1 MFILSLLKFTKS
13 FASANTTYFKST
25 KTIAIF
31 KYYFNFSSL
40 NLSYFSS
47 LSLLLLCMLD
57 FNTKGKVFI
66 TCKDRSVSY
75 LEQEIRELG
84 FFPVEISR
92 TGIEILASLEECM
105 DLNLHL
111 RTASH
116 VLYEIKSFY
125 LRNADDIYRRF
136 KAIPWEDYLD
146 VDGYFSVNSV
156 AENESITTPLIV
168 NVKVKDAIVD
178 RFRELKGRRPDSGSD
193 FSGLVI
199 QVYWK
204 ETQAIVYLNTSGE
217 TLAKHGYRKIPGKAP
232 MMEALAAAT
241 IFATEWN
248 TRVPFINPMCGS
260 GTLAIEAALI
270 ASKRY
275 PGLYRDHYAFQHIL
289 GYQAEIFL
297 AKKKKLENKVI
308 HDPGVTIIASDI
320 SLQAISFA
328 QENAAF
334 AGVDHMITFQTG
346 DFAETEIPEKPRG
359 VIFFN
364 PEYGE
369 RLGDL
374 GELEE
379 TYKRMGDF
387 MKQNCAG
394 YRGYIF
400 TGNMDLAKKVGL
412 KASRRIEFWNGT
424 IDCRLLKYDMY
435 AGKGTE

>member
-1 MFILSLLKFTKS
+1 MDGFF
-13 FASANTTYFKST
+13 FGY
-25 KTIAIF
+25 
-31 KYYFNFSSL
+31 
-40 NLSYFSS
+40 S
-47 LSLLLLCMLD
+47 LSCFVLLCMLD

-136 KAIPWEDYLD
+136 KAIPWEEYLD

-241 IFATEWN
+241 IYASEWN

-260 GTLAIEAALI
+260 GTLAIEAALM

-275 PGLYRDHYAFQHIL
+275 PGLYRDHYSFQHIL
-289 GYQAEIFL
+289 GYDEETFQ
-297 AKKKKLENKVI
+297 AKKRKLENKI
-308 HDPGVTIIASDI
+308 IANPGVKIIASDI
-320 SLQAISFA
+320 SLQAITFA
-328 QENAAF
+328 RENAGF
-334 AGVDHMITFQTG
+334 AGVEDLIDFQTG
-346 DFAETEIPEKPRG
+346 DFAETVIPEKPRG
-359 VIFFN
+359 VILFN

-374 GELEE
+374 TELEE

-400 TGNMDLAKKVGL
+400 TGNLDLAKKVGL

>member
-1 MFILSLLKFTKS
+1 
-13 FASANTTYFKST
+13 
-25 KTIAIF
+25 
-31 KYYFNFSSL
+31 
-40 NLSYFSS
+40 
-47 LSLLLLCMLD
+47 MLD

-136 KAIPWEDYLD
+136 KAIPWEEYLD

-168 NVKVKDAIVD
+168 TVKVKDAIVD

-241 IFATEWN
+241 IYASEWN

-260 GTLAIEAALI
+260 GTLAIEAALM

-275 PGLYRDHYAFQHIL
+275 PGLYRDHYSFQHIL
-289 GYQAEIFL
+289 GYDEETFQ
-297 AKKKKLENKVI
+297 AKKRKLENKI
-308 HDPGVTIIASDI
+308 IANPGVKIIASDI
-320 SLQAISFA
+320 SLQAITFA
-328 QENAAF
+328 RENAAF
-334 AGVDHMITFQTG
+334 AGVEDLIDFQTG

-359 VIFFN
+359 VIMFN

-374 GELEE
+374 TELEE

-387 MKQNCAG
+387 MKQKCAG

-400 TGNMDLAKKVGL
+400 TGNLDLAKKVGL

>member
-1 MFILSLLKFTKS
+1 
-13 FASANTTYFKST
+13 
-25 KTIAIF
+25 
-31 KYYFNFSSL
+31 
-40 NLSYFSS
+40 
-47 LSLLLLCMLD
+47 MLD

-136 KAIPWEDYLD
+136 KAIPWEEYLD
-146 VDGYFSVNSV
+146 LDGYFSVNSV

-241 IFATEWN
+241 IYASEWN

-260 GTLAIEAALI
+260 GTLAIEAALM

-275 PGLYRDHYAFQHIL
+275 PGLYRDHYSFQHIL
-289 GYQAEIFL
+289 GYDEETFQ
-297 AKKKKLENKVI
+297 AKKRKLENKI
-308 HDPGVTIIASDI
+308 ISNPGVKIIASDI
-320 SLQAISFA
+320 SLQAITFA
-328 QENAAF
+328 RENAAF
-334 AGVDHMITFQTG
+334 AGVEDLIDFQTG

-359 VIFFN
+359 VIMFN

-374 GELEE
+374 TELEE

-400 TGNMDLAKKVGL
+400 TGNLDLAKKVGL

>member
-1 MFILSLLKFTKS
+1 
-13 FASANTTYFKST
+13 
-25 KTIAIF
+25 
-31 KYYFNFSSL
+31 
-40 NLSYFSS
+40 
-47 LSLLLLCMLD
+47 MLD

-275 PGLYRDHYAFQHIL
+275 PGLYREDYAFQHIL
-289 GYQAEIFL
+289 GYTPDSFL
-297 AKKKKLENKVI
+297 AKKKKLENKII
-308 HDPGVTIIASDI
+308 HDPGVRIIASDI

-334 AGVDHMITFQTG
+334 AGVDHLITFQTG

-359 VIFFN
+359 VIMFN

-369 RLGDL
+369 RLGEL

-387 MKQNCAG
+387 MKQKCAG

-435 AGKGTE
+435 AGKGSE

>member
-1 MFILSLLKFTKS
+1 
-13 FASANTTYFKST
+13 
-25 KTIAIF
+25 
-31 KYYFNFSSL
+31 
-40 NLSYFSS
+40 
-47 LSLLLLCMLD
+47 MLD

-66 TCKDRSVSY
+66 TCKDRSVTF

-84 FFPVEISR
+84 FFPLEIRR

-178 RFRELKGRRPDSGSD
+178 RFREVKGRRPDSGSD

-241 IFATEWN
+241 IYASEWN

-260 GTLAIEAALI
+260 GTLAIEAALM

-275 PGLYRDHYAFQHIL
+275 PGLYRDNYSFQYIL
-289 GYQAEIFL
+289 GYSEESFQ
-297 AKKKKLENKVI
+297 AKKRKLENKI
-308 HDPGVTIIASDI
+308 IENPGVKIIASDI
-320 SLQAISFA
+320 SLQAITFA
-328 QENAAF
+328 RENAAF
-334 AGVDHMITFQTG
+334 AGVENLIDFQTG

-359 VIFFN
+359 VIMFN

-369 RLGDL
+369 RLGEND
-374 GELEE
+374 ELEV

-387 MKQNCAG
+387 LKQKCAG

-400 TGNMDLAKKVGL
+400 TGNLDLAKKVGL
-412 KASRRIEFWNGT
+412 KASRRIEVWNGT

-435 AGKGTE
+435 EGKGTV

>member
-1 MFILSLLKFTKS
+1 
-13 FASANTTYFKST
+13 
-25 KTIAIF
+25 
-31 KYYFNFSSL
+31 
-40 NLSYFSS
+40 
-47 LSLLLLCMLD
+47 MLD

-75 LEQEIRELG
+75 LEQEVRELG
-84 FFPVEISR
+84 FIPEAVTR
-92 TGIEILASLEECM
+92 TGLEVSASLEQCM

-156 AENESITTPLIV
+156 AENESVTTPLIV

-178 RFRELKGRRPDSGSD
+178 RFRDLKGRRPDSGSD

-275 PGLYRDHYAFQHIL
+275 PGLYREHYAFQHIL
-289 GYQAEIFL
+289 GYQAETFL

-308 HDPGVTIIASDI
+308 HDPGVIIIASDI

-387 MKQNCAG
+387 MKQQCAG

-400 TGNMDLAKKVGL
+400 TGNMDLAKKIGL

-424 IDCRLLKYDMY
+424 IDCRLLRYDMY
-435 AGKGTE
+435 EGKGAE

>member
-1 MFILSLLKFTKS
+1 
-13 FASANTTYFKST
+13 
-25 KTIAIF
+25 
-31 KYYFNFSSL
+31 
-40 NLSYFSS
+40 
-47 LSLLLLCMLD
+47 MLD

-84 FFPVEISR
+84 FFPVEVRR

-275 PGLYRDHYAFQHIL
+275 PGLYREHYAFQHIL
-289 GYQAEIFL
+289 GYQAETFL

-328 QENAAF
+328 QENAVF

-435 AGKGTE
+435 AGKGIE

>member
-1 MFILSLLKFTKS
+1 
-13 FASANTTYFKST
+13 
-25 KTIAIF
+25 
-31 KYYFNFSSL
+31 
-40 NLSYFSS
+40 
-47 LSLLLLCMLD
+47 MLD

-66 TCKDRSVSY
+66 TCKDRSVNY

-84 FFPVEISR
+84 FFPVEVRR
-92 TGIEILASLEECM
+92 TGIEILASLEDCM

-136 KAIPWEDYLD
+136 KAIPWEEYLD
-146 VDGYFSVNSV
+146 IDGYFSVNSV

-275 PGLYRDHYAFQHIL
+275 PGLYREHYAFQHIL
-289 GYQAEIFL
+289 GYQADTFL

-308 HDPGVTIIASDI
+308 QDPGVTIIASDI

-328 QENAAF
+328 QENASF
-334 AGVDHMITFQTG
+334 AGVDHMITFQTA

-374 GELEE
+374 TELEG

-387 MKQNCAG
+387 LKQKCAG

-435 AGKGTE
+435 EGRNEAAS

>member
-1 MFILSLLKFTKS
+1 
-13 FASANTTYFKST
+13 
-25 KTIAIF
+25 
-31 KYYFNFSSL
+31 
-40 NLSYFSS
+40 
-47 LSLLLLCMLD
+47 MLD

-136 KAIPWEDYLD
+136 KAIPWEEYLD

-168 NVKVKDAIVD
+168 NVKVKDVIVD

-204 ETQAIVYLNTSGE
+204 ETQALVYLNTSGE

-241 IFATEWN
+241 IYASEWN

-260 GTLAIEAALI
+260 GTLAIEAALM

-275 PGLYRDHYAFQHIL
+275 PGLYRENYSFQHIL
-289 GYQAEIFL
+289 GYNEETFQ
-297 AKKKKLENKVI
+297 AKKRKLENKI
-308 HDPGVTIIASDI
+308 IDNPGVKIIASDI

-328 QENAAF
+328 RENAAF
-334 AGVDHMITFQTG
+334 AGVEDLIDFQTG

-374 GELEE
+374 GELEV

-387 MKQNCAG
+387 MKQKCAG

-400 TGNMDLAKKVGL
+400 TGNLDLAKKVGL

-424 IDCRLLKYDMY
+424 IDCRLLKYDLY

>member
-1 MFILSLLKFTKS
+1 
-13 FASANTTYFKST
+13 
-25 KTIAIF
+25 
-31 KYYFNFSSL
+31 
-40 NLSYFSS
+40 
-47 LSLLLLCMLD
+47 MLD

-66 TCKDRSVSY
+66 TCKDRSVTY
-75 LEQEIRELG
+75 LEQEVRELG
-84 FFPVEISR
+84 FIPVAVTR
-92 TGIEILASLEECM
+92 TGLEVLASLEECM

-275 PGLYRDHYAFQHIL
+275 PGLYREDYAFQHIL
-289 GYQAEIFL
+289 GYIPDSFL
-297 AKKKKLENKVI
+297 AKKKKLENKII
-308 HDPGVTIIASDI
+308 HDPGVRIIASDI

-334 AGVDHMITFQTG
+334 AGVEDLITFQTG
-346 DFAETEIPEKPRG
+346 DFEETEIPEKPRG
-359 VIFFN
+359 VIMFN

-369 RLGDL
+369 RLGEL

-387 MKQNCAG
+387 MKQKCAG

-435 AGKGTE
+435 EGKGSE

>member
-1 MFILSLLKFTKS
+1 M
-13 FASANTTYFKST
+13 
-25 KTIAIF
+25 
-31 KYYFNFSSL
+31 
-40 NLSYFSS
+40 
-47 LSLLLLCMLD
+47 
-57 FNTKGKVFI
+57 
-66 TCKDRSVSY
+66 Y
-75 LEQEIRELG
+75 LEQEVRELG
-84 FFPVEISR
+84 FVPTSVTR
-92 TGIEILASLEECM
+92 TGLELVASLEDCM

-125 LRNADDIYRRF
+125 LRNAEDIYRRF
-136 KAIPWEDYLD
+136 KAIPWEEYLD

-156 AENESITTPLIV
+156 VENESVTTPLIV

-193 FSGLVI
+193 FIGLVF
-199 QVYWK
+199 QVFWK
-204 ETQAIVYLNTSGE
+204 ETQASVYINTSGE

-241 IFATEWN
+241 IYATEWN

-260 GTLAIEAALI
+260 GTLAIEAALM

-275 PGLYRDHYAFQHIL
+275 PGLYRNEYAFQYIL
-289 GYQAEIFL
+289 GYDPQAFL

-308 HDPGVTIIASDI
+308 HDPGVVIVASDI

-328 QENAAF
+328 RENAAY
-334 AGVDHMITFQTG
+334 AGVEHMIDFQVC

-359 VIFFN
+359 VIMFN

-369 RLGDL
+369 RLGEND
-374 GELEE
+374 ELEV

-387 MKQNCAG
+387 MKQKCAG

-400 TGNMDLAKKVGL
+400 TGNLELAKKVGL

-424 IDCRLLKYDMY
+424 IDCRLLKYEMY
-435 AGKGTE
+435 EGKRE

>member
-1 MFILSLLKFTKS
+1 MDGFF
-13 FASANTTYFKST
+13 FGY
-25 KTIAIF
+25 
-31 KYYFNFSSL
+31 
-40 NLSYFSS
+40 S
-47 LSLLLLCMLD
+47 LSCFVLLRMLD

-66 TCKDRSVSY
+66 TCKDRSVTY
-75 LEQEIRELG
+75 LEQEVRELG
-84 FFPVEISR
+84 FIPVSVTR
-92 TGIEILASLEECM
+92 TGLEVLASLEECM

-275 PGLYRDHYAFQHIL
+275 PGLYREDYAFQHIL
-289 GYQAEIFL
+289 GYNPESFL
-297 AKKKKLENKVI
+297 AKKKKLENKI
-308 HDPGVTIIASDI
+308 IYDPGVRIIASDI

-334 AGVDHMITFQTG
+334 AGVDHLITFQTG

-359 VIFFN
+359 VIMFN

-369 RLGDL
+369 RLGEL

-387 MKQNCAG
+387 MKQKCAG

-435 AGKGTE
+435 AGKGSE

>member
-1 MFILSLLKFTKS
+1 
-13 FASANTTYFKST
+13 
-25 KTIAIF
+25 
-31 KYYFNFSSL
+31 
-40 NLSYFSS
+40 
-47 LSLLLLCMLD
+47 MLD

-275 PGLYRDHYAFQHIL
+275 PGLYREDYAFQHIL
-289 GYQAEIFL
+289 GYTPDSFL
-297 AKKKKLENKVI
+297 AKKKKLENKII
-308 HDPGVTIIASDI
+308 HDPGVRIIASDI

-334 AGVDHMITFQTG
+334 AGVDHIITFQTG

-359 VIFFN
+359 VIMFN

-369 RLGDL
+369 RLGEL

-387 MKQNCAG
+387 MKQKCAG

-435 AGKGTE
+435 AGKGSE

>member
-1 MFILSLLKFTKS
+1 
-13 FASANTTYFKST
+13 
-25 KTIAIF
+25 
-31 KYYFNFSSL
+31 
-40 NLSYFSS
+40 
-47 LSLLLLCMLD
+47 MLD

-84 FFPVEISR
+84 FFPVEVRR

-260 GTLAIEAALI
+260 GTLAIEAALL

-275 PGLYRDHYAFQHIL
+275 PGLYREHYAFQHIL
-289 GYQAEIFL
+289 GYQAETFL

-308 HDPGVTIIASDI
+308 HDPGVIIIASDI

>member
-1 MFILSLLKFTKS
+1 
-13 FASANTTYFKST
+13 
-25 KTIAIF
+25 
-31 KYYFNFSSL
+31 
-40 NLSYFSS
+40 
-47 LSLLLLCMLD
+47 MLD

-136 KAIPWEDYLD
+136 KAIPWEEYLD

-241 IFATEWN
+241 IYASEWN

-260 GTLAIEAALI
+260 GTLAIEAALM

-275 PGLYRDHYAFQHIL
+275 PGLYRDTYSFQSIL
-289 GYQAEIFL
+289 GYSEESFQ
-297 AKKKKLENKVI
+297 AKKRKLEHKIIAN
-308 HDPGVTIIASDI
+308 PGVKIIASDI

-328 QENAAF
+328 RENAAY
-334 AGVDHMITFQTG
+334 AGVEDLIDFQTG

-400 TGNMDLAKKVGL
+400 TGNLDLAKKVGL

-424 IDCRLLKYDMY
+424 IDCRLLKYDLY

>member
-1 MFILSLLKFTKS
+1 MDGFF
-13 FASANTTYFKST
+13 FGY
-25 KTIAIF
+25 
-31 KYYFNFSSL
+31 
-40 NLSYFSS
+40 S
-47 LSLLLLCMLD
+47 LSCFVLLCMLD

-136 KAIPWEDYLD
+136 KAIPWEEYLD

-241 IFATEWN
+241 IYASEWN

-260 GTLAIEAALI
+260 GTLAIEAALM

-275 PGLYRDHYAFQHIL
+275 PGLYRDHYSFQHIL
-289 GYQAEIFL
+289 GYDEETFQ
-297 AKKKKLENKVI
+297 AKKRKLENKI
-308 HDPGVTIIASDI
+308 ISNPGVKIIASDI
-320 SLQAISFA
+320 SLQAITFA
-328 QENAAF
+328 RENAAF
-334 AGVDHMITFQTG
+334 AGVEDLIDFQTG

-359 VIFFN
+359 VIMFN

-374 GELEE
+374 TELEE

-387 MKQNCAG
+387 MKQKCAG

-400 TGNMDLAKKVGL
+400 TGNLDLAKKVGL

>member
-1 MFILSLLKFTKS
+1 
-13 FASANTTYFKST
+13 
-25 KTIAIF
+25 
-31 KYYFNFSSL
+31 
-40 NLSYFSS
+40 
-47 LSLLLLCMLD
+47 MLD

-75 LEQEIRELG
+75 LEQEVRELG
-84 FFPVEISR
+84 FIPEAVTR
-92 TGIEILASLEECM
+92 TGLEVSASLEQCM

-156 AENESITTPLIV
+156 AENESVTTPLIV

-232 MMEALAAAT
+232 MMEALAAST

-270 ASKRY
+270 ASNRY
-275 PGLYRDHYAFQHIL
+275 PGLYRENYAFQHIL
-289 GYQAEIFL
+289 GYTPDSFL
-297 AKKKKLENKVI
+297 AKKKKLESKVI
-308 HDPGVTIIASDI
+308 FDPGVVIVASDI

-328 QENAAF
+328 QENAVF
-334 AGVDHMITFQTG
+334 AGVDHMITFQTS

-387 MKQNCAG
+387 MKQKCAG

-435 AGKGTE
+435 EGKGEGS

>member
-1 MFILSLLKFTKS
+1 
-13 FASANTTYFKST
+13 
-25 KTIAIF
+25 
-31 KYYFNFSSL
+31 
-40 NLSYFSS
+40 
-47 LSLLLLCMLD
+47 MLD
-57 FNTKGKVFI
+57 FNQKGKVFI

-75 LEQEIRELG
+75 LEQEVRELG
-84 FFPVEISR
+84 FVPKSVIR
-92 TGIEILASLEECM
+92 TGIELVASLEDCM

-116 VLYEIKSFY
+116 VLFELKSFY
-125 LRNADDIYRRF
+125 LQNAEDIYRKF

-178 RFRELKGRRPDSGSD
+178 RFREKKGRRPDSGSD
-193 FSGLVI
+193 FDGLVI
-199 QVYWK
+199 QVFWK
-204 ETQAIVYLNTSGE
+204 ETQASVYLNTSGE

-241 IFATEWN
+241 IYATEWN

-260 GTLAIEAALI
+260 GTLAIEAALM
-270 ASKRY
+270 ATKRY

-289 GYQAEIFL
+289 GYDAEAFL
-297 AKKKKLENKVI
+297 AKKKKLENKIVEATE
-308 HDPGVTIIASDI
+308 VKIIASDI

-328 QENAAF
+328 KENAAT
-334 AGVDHMITFQTG
+334 AGVDHMIEFQVC
-346 DFAETEIPEKPRG
+346 DFAETEIPERPRG
-359 VIFFN
+359 VIMFN

-369 RLGDL
+369 RLGEND
-374 GELEE
+374 ELEV

-387 MKQNCAG
+387 LKQKCAG

-400 TGNMDLAKKVGL
+400 TGNLDLAKKIGL

-424 IDCRLLKYDMY
+424 IDCRLLKYDLY
-435 AGKGTE
+435 QGSKEGND

>member
-1 MFILSLLKFTKS
+1 
-13 FASANTTYFKST
+13 
-25 KTIAIF
+25 
-31 KYYFNFSSL
+31 
-40 NLSYFSS
+40 
-47 LSLLLLCMLD
+47 MLD

-275 PGLYRDHYAFQHIL
+275 PGLYREDYAFQHIL
-289 GYQAEIFL
+289 GYTPDSFL
-297 AKKKKLENKVI
+297 AKKKKLENKII
-308 HDPGVTIIASDI
+308 HDPGVRIIASDI

-334 AGVDHMITFQTG
+334 AGVDHLITFQTG

-359 VIFFN
+359 VIMFN

-369 RLGDL
+369 RLGEL

-387 MKQNCAG
+387 MKQKCAG

-435 AGKGTE
+435 EGKGSE

>member
-1 MFILSLLKFTKS
+1 
-13 FASANTTYFKST
+13 
-25 KTIAIF
+25 
-31 KYYFNFSSL
+31 
-40 NLSYFSS
+40 
-47 LSLLLLCMLD
+47 MLD
-57 FNTKGKVFI
+57 FNTKGRVFI
-66 TCKDRSVSY
+66 TCKDRSVNY
-75 LEQEIRELG
+75 LEQELRELG
-84 FFPVEISR
+84 FFPLQISR
-92 TGIEILASLEECM
+92 TGIEIQASLEECM
-105 DLNLHL
+105 DINLHL

-116 VLYEIKSFY
+116 VLFEIKSFY

-136 KAIPWEDYLD
+136 KAIPWEEYLD

-241 IFATEWN
+241 IYASEWN

-260 GTLAIEAALI
+260 GTLAIEAALM

-275 PGLYRDHYAFQHIL
+275 PGLYRENYSFQHIL
-289 GYQAEIFL
+289 GYDEETFQ
-297 AKKKKLENKVI
+297 AKKRKLENKIIVNP
-308 HDPGVTIIASDI
+308 DVKIIASDI
-320 SLQAISFA
+320 SLQAITFA
-328 QENAAF
+328 RENAAY
-334 AGVDHMITFQTG
+334 AGVEELIDFQTG
-346 DFAETEIPEKPRG
+346 DFADTEIPEKPRG

-374 GELEE
+374 TELEE

-387 MKQNCAG
+387 MKQKCAG

-400 TGNMDLAKKVGL
+400 TGNLDLAKKVGL

-435 AGKGTE
+435 EGKK

>member
-1 MFILSLLKFTKS
+1 
-13 FASANTTYFKST
+13 
-25 KTIAIF
+25 
-31 KYYFNFSSL
+31 
-40 NLSYFSS
+40 
-47 LSLLLLCMLD
+47 MLD

-241 IFATEWN
+241 IYASEWN

-289 GYQAEIFL
+289 GYQADTFL

-379 TYKRMGDF
+379 TYKRIGDF

-435 AGKGTE
+435 AGKRVEG

>member
-1 MFILSLLKFTKS
+1 
-13 FASANTTYFKST
+13 
-25 KTIAIF
+25 
-31 KYYFNFSSL
+31 
-40 NLSYFSS
+40 
-47 LSLLLLCMLD
+47 MLD

-136 KAIPWEDYLD
+136 KAIPWEEYLD

-241 IFATEWN
+241 IYASEWN

-260 GTLAIEAALI
+260 GTLAIEAALM

-275 PGLYRDHYAFQHIL
+275 PGLYRDHYSFQHIL
-289 GYQAEIFL
+289 GYDEETFQ
-297 AKKKKLENKVI
+297 AKKRKLENKI
-308 HDPGVTIIASDI
+308 IANPGVKIIASDI
-320 SLQAISFA
+320 SLQAITFA
-328 QENAAF
+328 RENAAF
-334 AGVDHMITFQTG
+334 AGVEDLIDFQTG

-359 VIFFN
+359 VIMFN

-374 GELEE
+374 TELEE

-400 TGNMDLAKKVGL
+400 TGNLDLAKKVGL

>member
-1 MFILSLLKFTKS
+1 
-13 FASANTTYFKST
+13 
-25 KTIAIF
+25 
-31 KYYFNFSSL
+31 
-40 NLSYFSS
+40 
-47 LSLLLLCMLD
+47 MLD

-66 TCKDRSVSY
+66 TCKDRSVTY
-75 LEQEIRELG
+75 LEQEVRELG
-84 FFPVEISR
+84 FIPVSVTR
-92 TGIEILASLEECM
+92 TGLEVLVSLEECM

-241 IFATEWN
+241 IFATDWN

-270 ASKRY
+270 ASNRY
-275 PGLYRDHYAFQHIL
+275 PGLYREDYAFQHIL
-289 GYQAEIFL
+289 GYTPESFL
-297 AKKKKLENKVI
+297 AKKKKLENKII
-308 HDPGVTIIASDI
+308 HDPGVRIIASDI

-359 VIFFN
+359 VIMFN

-369 RLGDL
+369 RLGEL

-387 MKQNCAG
+387 MKQKCAG

-435 AGKGTE
+435 AGKGSE

>member
-31 KYYFNFSSL
+31 KYYLNFSSL
-40 NLSYFSS
+40 NLIYFSS
-47 LSLLLLCMLD
+47 LSLLLLYMLD

-84 FFPVEISR
+84 FFPVGISR

-136 KAIPWEDYLD
+136 KAIPWEEYLD

-270 ASKRY
+270 ASKRF
-275 PGLYRDHYAFQHIL
+275 PGLYREEYAFQHIL
-289 GYQAEIFL
+289 GYQAETFQ

>member
-1 MFILSLLKFTKS
+1 
-13 FASANTTYFKST
+13 
-25 KTIAIF
+25 
-31 KYYFNFSSL
+31 
-40 NLSYFSS
+40 
-47 LSLLLLCMLD
+47 MLD
-57 FNTKGKVFI
+57 FNTIGKVFI

-275 PGLYRDHYAFQHIL
+275 PGLYRENYAFQHIL
-289 GYQAEIFL
+289 GYTPDSFL
-297 AKKKKLENKVI
+297 AKKKKLESKVI
-308 HDPGVTIIASDI
+308 FDPGVVIVASDI

-369 RLGDL
+369 RLGEL

-387 MKQNCAG
+387 MKQKCAG

-435 AGKGTE
+435 AGKGSE

>member
-1 MFILSLLKFTKS
+1 
-13 FASANTTYFKST
+13 
-25 KTIAIF
+25 
-31 KYYFNFSSL
+31 
-40 NLSYFSS
+40 
-47 LSLLLLCMLD
+47 MLD

-75 LEQEIRELG
+75 LEQEVRELG
-84 FFPVEISR
+84 FIPEAVTR
-92 TGIEILASLEECM
+92 TGLEVSASLEQCM

-156 AENESITTPLIV
+156 AENESVTTPLIV

-178 RFRELKGRRPDSGSD
+178 RFRDLKGRRPDSGSD

-270 ASKRY
+270 ASKRD
-275 PGLYRDHYAFQHIL
+275 PGLYREHYAFQHIL
-289 GYQAEIFL
+289 GYQAETFL

-308 HDPGVTIIASDI
+308 HDPGVIIIASDI

-400 TGNMDLAKKVGL
+400 TGNMDLAKKIGL

-424 IDCRLLKYDMY
+424 IDCRLLRYDMY
-435 AGKGTE
+435 EGKGAE